1 MIFDQMV
8 TPPVTV
14 TDTTTDT
21 TGTTMVAWVLQF
33 VRYCLS
39 ISRRMYRP
47 PPMCAPNRGTHKSVA
62 HPTVDDAC
70 NSVTHWE

>member
-21 TGTTMVAWVLQF
+21 TGTTMVAWVIQF
-33 VRYCLS
+33 VRYCSS
-39 ISRRMYRP
+39 IS
-47 PPMCAPNRGTHKSVA
+47 
-62 HPTVDDAC
+62 
-70 NSVTHWE
+70 